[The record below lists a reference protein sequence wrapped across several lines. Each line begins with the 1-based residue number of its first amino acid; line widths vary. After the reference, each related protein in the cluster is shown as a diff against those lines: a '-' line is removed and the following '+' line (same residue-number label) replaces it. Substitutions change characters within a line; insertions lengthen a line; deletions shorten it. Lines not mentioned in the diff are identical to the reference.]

1 MAVAITNIARS
12 LINLFR
18 SRTRSVLTMAGI
30 AVGVFS
36 VVLISTVGTVGT
48 QQVSETL
55 ITMGVDT
62 LLVQAADNSVSV
74 TLTDSDAEAVRSIDG
89 VTDVMPLMAS
99 MTEVKMIGR
108 RLDCYVWGVDK
119 SADRLI
125 SLEAEHG
132 RLVNDS
138 DAAARLKV
146 CVIDEQFAIESYGRS
161 NVVGKTLSMFLGGKY
176 HEFEI
181 IGVAK
186 SGLSSLQGMLS
197 NIMPGFMYIPITTMQ
212 QLCGRSTY
220 DKLAVKI
227 DDMNSDGVIVD
238 KVMSAL
244 DRKNGHTDGYVCNN
258 LLSQKGQLDD
268 ILSIVTTALSLVAGI
283 SLVVSGI
290 SVMTT
295 MMMSVGERTR
305 EIGIKKSIGAKN
317 RDICAEFLTESV
329 VLTLIGSAVGIT
341 AGLFVSA
348 VGCIIVGVPF
358 ALNVGSLVISALAA
372 AAIGAV
378 FGAYPAYKASTLKPV
393 DALRM

>member
-1 MAVAITNIARS
+1 MAIAKS
-12 LINLFR
+12 LINIFR
-18 SRTRSVLTMAGI
+18 SRTRSLLTMAGI
-30 AVGVFS
+30 AVGVFA

-48 QQVSETL
+48 AQVSDTL

-62 LLVQAADNSVSV
+62 LLVQAAENSVSV
-74 TLTDSDAEAVRSIDG
+74 TLTDADVTAVRNVEG
-89 VTDVMPLMAS
+89 VSDVMPLMAS
-99 MTEVKMIGR
+99 MTEAKMIGR

-125 SLEAEHG
+125 SLTAKHG
-132 RLVNDS
+132 RLVNNS
-138 DAAARLKV
+138 DAAAKLKV
-146 CVIDEQFAIESYGRS
+146 CVIDEQFALESYGRS
-161 NVVGKTLSMFLGGKY
+161 NVVGKTLSLFLGGKY

-181 IGVAK
+181 IGVAE

-212 QLCGRSTY
+212 QLCGRTTY

-227 DDMNSDGVIVD
+227 DDMDSDSVVVD
-238 KVMSAL
+238 RVTDTL
-244 DRKNGHTDGYVCNN
+244 NQLNGHTDGYTCNN

-305 EIGIKKSIGAKN
+305 EIGIKKSIGARS

-329 VLTLIGSAVGIT
+329 VLTLLGSAVGI
-341 AGLFVSA
+341 ALGLAVSML
-348 VGCIIVGVPF
+348 GCVVVGVAF
-358 ALNVGSLVISALAA
+358 ETDVASLLAA
-372 AAIGAV
+372 AFAAAVIGAV
-378 FGAYPAYKASTLKPV
+378 FGAYPAYKAATLKPV